1 MPDKI
6 KALAAEAAA
15 CMKSIPV
22 DKRELASK
30 VVEAFATGIS
40 VGSEIY
46 GKEQKNESENDG
58 T

>member
-1 MPDKI
+1 MPEKI

-15 CMKSIPV
+15 CMKTIPV

-30 VVEAFATGIS
+30 VMEAFASGIS

-46 GKEQKNESENDG
+46 KEEDNHETENVSE
-58 T
+58 

>member
-1 MPDKI
+1 MPEKI

-30 VVEAFATGIS
+30 VMEAFASGIS

-46 GKEQKNESENDG
+46 KEDNHETEND
-58 T
+58 TE

>member
-30 VVEAFATGIS
+30 VVEAFAAGIS